1 MDGMAKQKPKPA
13 ATYDARAE
21 HKPIRIRGVLVPY
34 ALDHAAEL
42 AEDLTQYVN
51 EAVREKLE
59 RAGKWPPPPPKPP
72 AK

>member
-1 MDGMAKQKPKPA
+1 MDGMAKRKPKPA
-13 ATYDARAE
+13 AAYDSRAE
-21 HKPIRIRGVLVPY
+21 HKSVRVRGVLVPL
-34 ALDHAAEL
+34 AVAHAAEL

-59 RAGKWPPPPPKPP
+59 RAGKWPPPPPPP